1 MLKYGQRMRDPLCD
15 TLEPGLSYVGYHD
28 PISGVPVGPTF
39 TLLIG
44 GSLIYN
50 PQGKFP
56 GDIFFYVLTDNS
68 EIQDQVRGTSI
79 NDV

>member
-1 MLKYGQRMRDPLCD
+1 MRDPLCD

-39 TLLIG
+39 ILLIG

-56 GDIFFYVLTDNS
+56 GNVYVLTDNN

>member
-15 TLEPGLSYVGYHD
+15 TLESGLSYVGYHD
-28 PISGVPVGPTF
+28 PITGVPVGPIF
-39 TLLIG
+39 ILLIG

-56 GDIFFYVLTDNS
+56 GDILFFMFQQIIMKFKIRLG
-68 EIQDQVRGTSI
+68 ERP
-79 NDV
+79 